1 MVGFGGNGHKD
12 KTAMQQDPA
21 AIPAQLSDLHCFT
34 ETEGVI
40 TTTMMDLPGYRI
52 KQVLGTVFGNTV
64 RSRNI
69 AAGIGMALKSLA
81 GGELQWF
88 TSMLYSC
95 RNDSISRVVAE
106 TKQRGGN
113 AIICLRFDA
122 GDMGGFAQTCAYGT
136 ACIVEKIDDSV
147 ASPPQLSQT

>member
-1 MVGFGGNGHKD
+1 
-12 KTAMQQDPA
+12 
-21 AIPAQLSDLHCFT
+21 
-34 ETEGVI
+34 
-40 TTTMMDLPGYRI
+40 MMDLPGYRI

-122 GDMGGFAQTCAYGT
+122 SDMGGFAQTCAYGT
-136 ACIVEKIDDSV
+136 ACIVEKVDDTV
-147 ASPPQLSQT
+147 KDAPQLLN

>member
-1 MVGFGGNGHKD
+1 MPFGSTASKSHTNNGVEPVPQH
-12 KTAMQQDPA
+12 
-21 AIPAQLSDLHCFT
+21 LSDLHCFT

-40 TTTMMDLPGYRI
+40 TTTMNDLPGYRI
-52 KQVLGTVFGNTV
+52 KQVLGTVYGNTV

-69 AAGIGMALKSLA
+69 AAGIGMALKSMA

-95 RNDSISRVVAE
+95 RNDSIGRVVGE

-122 GDMGGFAQTCAYGT
+122 GDMGGYAQTCAYGT
-136 ACIVEKIDDSV
+136 ACIVEKIDEGVHD
-147 ASPPQLSQT
+147 PPQLRQAA

>member
-1 MVGFGGNGHKD
+1 
-12 KTAMQQDPA
+12 
-21 AIPAQLSDLHCFT
+21 
-34 ETEGVI
+34 
-40 TTTMMDLPGYRI
+40 MMDLPGYRI

-69 AAGIGMALKSLA
+69 AAGLGMAIKSIV

-95 RNDSISRVVAE
+95 RNDSIGRAVAE

-113 AIICLRFDA
+113 AIVCLRFDA
-122 GDMGGFAQTCAYGT
+122 GDMGGGWAQTCAYGT
-136 ACIVEKIDDSV
+136 ACVVEKVDDAV
-147 ASPPQLSQT
+147 LEPPQLR

>member
-1 MVGFGGNGHKD
+1 MAQYESQKHHQYEPPV
-12 KTAMQQDPA
+12 
-21 AIPAQLSDLHCFT
+21 AISAPLSDLHCFT

-69 AAGIGMALKSLA
+69 AAGLGMAFKSLV

-95 RNDSISRVVAE
+95 RNDSISRAVAE

-122 GDMGGFAQTCAYGT
+122 SDMGGWAQTCAYGT
-136 ACIVEKIDDSV
+136 ACIVEKVDD
-147 ASPPQLSQT
+147 AILEPPQLR